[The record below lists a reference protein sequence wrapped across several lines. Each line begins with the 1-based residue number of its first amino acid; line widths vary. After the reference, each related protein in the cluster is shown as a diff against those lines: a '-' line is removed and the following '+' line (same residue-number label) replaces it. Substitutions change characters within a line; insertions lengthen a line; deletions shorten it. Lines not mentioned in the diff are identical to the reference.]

1 MGRAAVFLCL
11 LALSAVP
18 AGSATAA
25 PLAPAL
31 PAPGTAPPL
40 RSLPSNPDEPRRSAR
55 AALAGPA
62 TEALTQKYWTVLES
76 LDDPNASVVGVSN
89 GAQRILYRQGAS
101 YWVFDRSTHS
111 SRRVD
116 TFFDGTPL
124 PADVLSA
131 AISGDGSTVG
141 LLRNPGQS
149 NEPTVRIV
157 RLDRNE
163 NFEVTLPDAGRQTW
177 SSGWV
182 EHCSV
187 MTRLGSLHL
196 DDDGAVAWLTTS
208 PCFYDR
214 ILALDVTDSILRWR
228 FVAAFFREN
237 LAEVTADG
245 SSFALGS
252 DFYEDRNWNQKQ
264 DPDERL
270 LAKVFVFPIE
280 FDNDDARPA
289 SYFLDWPASNE
300 YSKQFCSDLP
310 YGSRA
315 HIDGAGTR
323 MVLSADEIGLDP
335 NTIVY
340 SPGRQLYWADRKKCQ
355 MHSLGGTSA
364 ESTSQFRLSIDGR
377 SLVQAN
383 GSGLERTDI
392 GSSGDGTEFSDISV
406 GQTDPLL
413 QAAARGSAQFDPGSG
428 KALGS
433 LLEVAQ
439 LSGTPSAL
447 KVAIVGDS
455 YISGEGSFGYL
466 KGTDVHDPSAK
477 NLCHRSVSSWAYQVG
492 QRLAAFRLNSSHP
505 QLKSFACS
513 GATTYDVTHGQYTE
527 ASQISQLEDFNA
539 DGGRPVDVVFAGIG
553 GNDAGFKSIIET
565 CAAIMCLNSGWM
577 DGRLQ
582 AAWDAASNVE
592 TTLEQIKRAA
602 PHATVFLTGY
612 PGIVDPPGGDCQEL
626 GLTSVER
633 AVLSASRYTGALE
646 QMAGGLRIDE
656 HEQAWLNNSMLPAL
670 NHDLSLAAA
679 EAGVRWIDP
688 HGWFKG
694 HPICSDYPF
703 ANGLMP
709 GDDFPSQKPIFGN
722 ESFHPNPDGY
732 AEMAAQIEFGYGA
745 EFRPDDNPP
754 ASPQGIH
761 HDVPGIE
768 NGTMVIHGSMQA
780 WGDQGQVTIQGSS
793 SGTNVVLGMYSSP
806 TLLGRGT
813 VGADGTV
820 SIPYEIPAGLYQGL
834 HTIVAYDEVGGEP
847 LAAAVTSLSPPG
859 DECAERYED
868 IDTDEDSLPDR
879 CDASLSDGPSADA
892 DADGVAN
899 SLDDCPTDPDADQED
914 ANENGVGDACDRL
927 LGYNAATELEPFP
940 VVELPRPVP
949 KIELLSKPSFFSR
962 SGAAEISFA
971 VDTEDP
977 PPPVLE
983 VSCSVDGST
992 PGPCASPLK
1001 LAGLSEGFH
1010 TLTIAVKSSSGNAS
1024 TSIFWQV
1031 DTVAPSLSVNVPTE
1045 GQRFAYGSSVQP
1057 QVSCQDPPG
1066 SGIGTGCLYPN
1077 TLDTRT
1083 PGAHTFKA
1091 TAIDPAGNETSAQV
1105 GYQVESPPPT
1115 ATTGFA
1121 GTWTSLSGQ
1130 PTGEARASLAAHREH
1145 PRSVLVLL
1153 RCPDTSSGCP
1163 DVIATLSR
1171 PAFRR
1176 KGRTLPA
1183 RTVGSANTDMGSGE
1197 STWLP
1202 VPVAAGKAQLR
1213 SARQRGLNLTIS
1225 EKGDLI
1231 DRLRIHLPRPR
1242 RGAR

>member
-1 MGRAAVFLCL
+1 VIGRAAVFVSF
-11 LALSAVP
+11 LAFFA
-18 AGSATAA
+18 AHTGSVTAA
-25 PLAPAL
+25 TVAPTL
-31 PAPGTAPPL
+31 PAPGAAAPL
-40 RSLPSNPDEPRRSAR
+40 RSVPSATEESRRPAR
-55 AALAGPA
+55 AALTGS
-62 TEALTQKYWTVLES
+62 TEEFTQKYWTVLES
-76 LDDPNASVVGVSN
+76 LDDPNASVVGMSN

-141 LLRNPGQS
+141 LLRNPNQS

-157 RLDRNE
+157 RLDRDE
-163 NFEVTLPDAGRQTW
+163 NFEETLPDAGQQTW

-196 DDDGAVAWLTTS
+196 DDDGNVAWLTTS

-214 ILALDVTDSILRWR
+214 VLALDVTDSSLRWR
-228 FVAAFFREN
+228 FVAAFFRDN

-245 SSFALGS
+245 RSFALGS

-264 DPDERL
+264 DPDEPL

-310 YGSRA
+310 YGSQA
-315 HIDGAGTR
+315 HVDAAGTR
-323 MVLSADEIGLDP
+323 MVLSTDEVGLDP

-340 SPGRQLYWADRKKCQ
+340 SPGRQLYWAERKKCQ
-355 MHSLGGTSA
+355 MHSLGGTTA
-364 ESTSQFRLSIDGR
+364 DSTSQFRLSIDGR
-377 SLVQAN
+377 SLVQAH

-392 GSSGDGTEFSDISV
+392 GSNSGTEFSDISV
-406 GQTDPLL
+406 GQADPLL
-413 QAAARGSAQFDPGSG
+413 LAAARGSAQFDPGSG
-428 KALGS
+428 TALGS

-466 KGTDVHDPSAK
+466 SGTDVHDPPAK

-492 QRLAAFRLNSSHP
+492 QRLAAFRLNSPHP
-505 QLKSFACS
+505 QMKSFACS

-527 ASQISQLEDFNA
+527 ASQISQLEAFDA
-539 DGGRPVDVVFAGIG
+539 DGGRPVDVVFASIG

-577 DGRLQ
+577 EGRLQ

-612 PGIVDPPGGDCQEL
+612 PGVVDPPDGDCQEL
-626 GLTSVER
+626 GLTEVER

-646 QMAGGLRIDE
+646 QLAGGLRIDE
-656 HEQAWLNNSMLPAL
+656 HEQAWLNGSILPAL

-688 HGWFKG
+688 HGWFKD
-694 HPICSDYPF
+694 HPICGDYPF

-709 GDDFPSQKPIFGN
+709 GDDFPSQKPVFGN

-732 AEMAAQIEFGYGA
+732 AEMAARIEFGYGA
-745 EFRPDDNPP
+745 DFRPDDNPA

-761 HDVPGIE
+761 HDVPGVE
-768 NGTMVIHGSMQA
+768 AGTMVINGSMQA

-793 SGTNVVLGMYSSP
+793 NGTNVVLGMYSSP

-813 VGADGTV
+813 VGPDGTV

-834 HTIVAYDEVGGEP
+834 HTIVAYDEASGEP
-847 LAAAVTSLSPPG
+847 LAATVTALSPPG
-859 DECAERYED
+859 EECAERYED

-879 CDASLSDGPSADA
+879 CDASLSDGPGADA
-892 DADGVAN
+892 DGDGVAN
-899 SLDDCPTDPDADQED
+899 SIDDCPADADAGQQD

-949 KIELLSKPSFFSR
+949 TIELLSRPDFFSR
-962 SGAAEISFA
+962 SNAVEVSFA
-971 VDTEDP
+971 VNTEDP
-977 PPPVLE
+977 PPPVLA
-983 VSCSVDGST
+983 VSCSVDGAT

-1010 TLTIAVKSSSGNAS
+1010 SLAIAVKSSSGNAS

-1031 DTVAPSLSVNVPTE
+1031 DTVAPSVSVTVPAE
-1045 GQRFAYGSSVQP
+1045 GQRFAYGSLVDP
-1057 QVSCQDPPG
+1057 EVACQDPPG
-1066 SGIGTGCLYPN
+1066 SGIGTGCRYP
-1077 TLDTRT
+1077 TILDTRA
-1083 PGAHTFKA
+1083 PGAHTFTA
-1091 TAIDPAGNETSAQV
+1091 TAIDPAGNEASTQV
-1105 GYQVESPPPT
+1105 GYQVEPAPPPA
-1115 ATTGFA
+1115 ATEFTRIF
-1121 GTWTSLSGQ
+1121 SGPVDPQ
-1130 PTGEARASLAAHREH
+1130 ADEARASLAAHREH

-1153 RCPDTSSGCP
+1153 RCPTAPNGCP
-1163 DVIATLSR
+1163 GVIATLSR
-1171 PAFRR
+1171 PASRH
-1176 KGRTLPA
+1176 KGRALPS
-1183 RTVGSANTDMGSGE
+1183 RTVGSVDTDIGSGE
-1197 STWLP
+1197 STWLR
-1202 VPVAAGKAQLR
+1202 VPVAAGGPQLR
-1213 SARQRGLNLTIS
+1213 SARQRSLDLTVS
-1225 EKGDLI
+1225 EEGDLI